1 MRGRPPGSNKPDPML
16 QQVGVRLPSD
26 LLARLTIEANAKSI
40 PVSTL
45 IRMILSER
53 YGAVAVNG

>member
-26 LLARLTIEANAKSI
+26 LLARLAAEAKAKSI

-53 YGAVAVNG
+53 YGAGVVNG

>member
-1 MRGRPPGSNKPDPML
+1 ML

-26 LLARLTIEANAKSI
+26 LLARLNVEAKAKNI
-40 PVSTL
+40 PISTL

-53 YGAVAVNG
+53 YSAVAVNG

>member
-16 QQVGVRLPSD
+16 QQVGVRLTSD
-26 LLARLTIEANAKSI
+26 LLARLAAEAKAKNI
-40 PVSTL
+40 PISTL

-53 YGAVAVNG
+53 YRS